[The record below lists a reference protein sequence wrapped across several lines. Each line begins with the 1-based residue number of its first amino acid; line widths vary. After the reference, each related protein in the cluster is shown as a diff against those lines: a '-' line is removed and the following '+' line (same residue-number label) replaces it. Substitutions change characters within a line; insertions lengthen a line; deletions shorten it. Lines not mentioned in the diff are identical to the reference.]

1 MNKYLLINNVESM
14 NFKKNNITKRI
25 HNTNGKSGLAYLEY
39 WIHNGIE
46 DNETID
52 INADFL
58 LEIFTAIKYEITKQ
72 INEERTLGSLRG
84 NSL

>member
-1 MNKYLLINNVESM
+1 MNKYFLINNVESM

-46 DNETID
+46 DNETIE
-52 INADFL
+52 IIADFL

>member
-1 MNKYLLINNVESM
+1 MKKYLLINNVESM

-46 DNETID
+46 DNETIE

-72 INEERTLGSLRG
+72 TNEERTLGSLRA

>member
-46 DNETID
+46 DNETIE

-72 INEERTLGSLRG
+72 INEERTLGSLRA

>member
-1 MNKYLLINNVESM
+1 MNKYFLINNVESM

-46 DNETID
+46 DNETIE

-72 INEERTLGSLRG
+72 TNEERTLGSLRA

>member
-25 HNTNGKSGLAYLEY
+25 HNTNGKYGLAYLEY

-46 DNETID
+46 DNETIE

-72 INEERTLGSLRG
+72 TNEERTLGSLRA

>member
-1 MNKYLLINNVESM
+1 M

-46 DNETID
+46 DNETIE

-72 INEERTLGSLRG
+72 TNEERTLGSLRA

>member
-1 MNKYLLINNVESM
+1 MNKYLSINNVESM

-46 DNETID
+46 DNETIE

-72 INEERTLGSLRG
+72 TNEERTLGSLRA